1 MLSKEQRKEL
11 NTNFY
16 TGLKDYLKSTKSSN
30 GRRINWLNYPSDV
43 KDIYV
48 RILVDGNSA
57 KLVFDIQPKN
67 TSIRS
72 IIWEQMLELKVVLER
87 CMTVETVWI
96 ENETNEF
103 GNSLSR
109 IMWKLDGVS
118 LYNPGQTDIIYDFL
132 KNRLIE
138 FDVFYQ
144 EFKEILITLTK

>member
-118 LYNPGQTDIIYDFL
+118 LYNSTQTDIIYDFL
-132 KNRLIE
+132 KKRLIE

>member
-16 TGLKDYLKSTKSSN
+16 TGLKDYLKATKSSN

-87 CMTVETVWI
+87 CMTVETVWL

-103 GNSLSR
+103 GNSISR

-138 FDVFYQ
+138 FDLFYQ

>member
-16 TGLKDYLKSTKSSN
+16 TGLKDYLKATKSSN

>member
-48 RILVDGNSA
+48 RILVDGNFA

-67 TSIRS
+67 ASIRS

-87 CMTVETVWI
+87 CMTVETVWL

-103 GNSLSR
+103 GNSISR

-118 LYNPGQTDIIYDFL
+118 LYNSGQTEIIYDFL

-138 FDVFYQ
+138 FDLFYQ